1 MFGTIPVL
9 RSGTSRRIA
18 PGKRCMQIIN
28 SNFKQP
34 RRFVP
39 APPRELGF

>member
-1 MFGTIPVL
+1 MV
-9 RSGTSRRIA
+9 
-18 PGKRCMQIIN
+18 CMGPRFREDDDGVFVDTLQKFTN

-34 RRFVP
+34 STYIP

>member
-1 MFGTIPVL
+1 MGV
-9 RSGTSRRIA
+9 RRDDGEYVSRTLE
-18 PGKRCMQIIN
+18 KFFN

-34 RRFVP
+34 SARVP

>member
-1 MFGTIPVL
+1 MDARVKPAHDAEFGVALAANFLIH
-9 RSGTSRRIA
+9 R
-18 PGKRCMQIIN
+18 
-28 SNFKQP
+28 FKQP